1 VVIHPF
7 LNGNGRWSRMLANS
21 LINVVK
27 RLKIRLVD
35 PQAFLVLVQKA
46 IFSLF

>member
-1 VVIHPF
+1 VG
-7 LNGNGRWSRMLANS
+7 LGWKNKNGRQFWFYHP

-46 IFSLF
+46 IFSLFYQ